1 MTGHPPARWLFLSI
15 SIATAL
21 VCVRLGFWQLARLA
35 GRRALNA
42 VAAAALLE
50 PPTILPGA
58 DAPQAGGHVRAT
70 GAFDL
75 GHQFVLRGRAHD
87 GAPGVELATPMRL
100 AGADTALIV
109 VRGFVPSDN
118 ATSIDLAPLAEGGIR
133 TIAGV
138 AFALASAPDS
148 GAPMIREGA
157 TTWGHLDLAAI
168 RRQLPYPVSA
178 LGVWQEKESGMTG
191 LPIRLGAPAL
201 SEGPHLN
208 YALQWFAFAIIFGG
222 GGVFYTFRT
231 RNEE

>member
-15 SIATAL
+15 AIATAL

-35 GRRALNA
+35 GRRAANA
-42 VAAAALLE
+42 VAEAALTQ
-50 PPTILPGA
+50 PPIALPGVV
-58 DAPQAGGHVRAT
+58 APRAGGRVRVT

-75 GHQFVLRGRAHD
+75 EHQFVLRGRAHD

-100 AGADTALIV
+100 PGADSALIV

-118 ATSIDLAPLAEGGIR
+118 ATSVDLAPLVEAGTR
-133 TIAGV
+133 TIDGV

-148 GAPMIREGA
+148 GAPMSREGA
-157 TTWGHLDLAAI
+157 TTWSHLDLAAI
-168 RRQLPYPVSA
+168 RGRLPYPVSELA
-178 LGVWQEKESGMTG
+178 VWQEKESGMTG
-191 LPIRLGAPAL
+191 LPIRLGAPPL

-222 GGVFYTFRT
+222 GGIVYSFRK
-231 RNEE
+231 RDEP